1 MEAARC
7 APGPRGDSAFDD
19 ETLRLRQLKL
29 DNQRALLEKKQRKKR
44 LEPLMV
50 QPNPEARL
58 RRLKPRG
65 SEEHTPLVDPQMP
78 RSDVIL
84 HGIDGPAAFLKPE
97 AQDLESKPQV
107 LSVGSPAPEEGTEGS
122 ADGESPEETAP
133 KPDLQEILQ
142 KHGEDGAELKTG
154 YPSSFLS
161 LACILSGP
169 GLFGVST
176 SSTLK
181 GECLATVVVYAVV

>member
-1 MEAARC
+1 N
-7 APGPRGDSAFDD
+7 SAFED

-65 SEEHTPLVDPQMP
+65 SEEHTPLVDPQTP
-78 RSDVIL
+78 CSDVIL

-107 LSVGSPAPEEGTEGS
+107 LSVGSSPTPEEGTEGS
-122 ADGESPEETAP
+122 ADGESPVETAS

-142 KHGEDGAELKTG
+142 KHGEDGAMFKAG
-154 YPSSFLS
+154 SSLLS
-161 LACILSGP
+161 LAYILSGP
-169 GLFGVST
+169 GL
-176 SSTLK
+176 
-181 GECLATVVVYAVV
+181 